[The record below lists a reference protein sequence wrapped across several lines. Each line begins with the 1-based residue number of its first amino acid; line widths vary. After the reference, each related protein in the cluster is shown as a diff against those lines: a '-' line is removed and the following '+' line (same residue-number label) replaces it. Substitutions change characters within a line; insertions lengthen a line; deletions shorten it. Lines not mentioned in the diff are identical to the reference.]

1 MWAWS
6 QWASPKIVWCITVS
20 PAYKKASSIKPIITC
35 LCWQKKKIYAQPD
48 CLYVNISTENI
59 SRRDFS
65 LICCVPWSSQ
75 VMQRFSLHPK
85 TWTKSFLYYKKLK
98 ARYLEKKR
106 EISWSSWYTQALN
119 CGQKKEKN
127 LRYIKLSNQKVEK
140 LHWNPCHSAEDKTK
154 QGRWALSFMWLED
167 GDASFKQQS
176 QQDLLWSCESCPAS
190 GPSCSGD
197 T

>member
-1 MWAWS
+1 MLA
-6 QWASPKIVWCITVS
+6 
-20 PAYKKASSIKPIITC
+20 
-35 LCWQKKKIYAQPD
+35 KKKIYAQPD

-75 VMQRFSLHPK
+75 VMQWYSLHPK
-85 TWTKSFLYYKKLK
+85 TWTKSFLSYKKLK
-98 ARYLEKKR
+98 ARYLEKKEKYLEAADAHKPSTVAR
-106 EISWSSWYTQALN
+106 
-119 CGQKKEKN
+119 KKKKN

-140 LHWNPCHSAEDKTK
+140 LHWNPCHSEDKTK

>member
-1 MWAWS
+1 MFFLSRLDLFFFTISFNKFVSLRSITQGIGWSWIEENISLYSRTFSCRRPLYNVLGFLKCMWAWS

-20 PAYKKASSIKPIITC
+20 PAYKKASSIKPILTC

-85 TWTKSFLYYKKLK
+85 TWTKSFLSYKKLK
-98 ARYLEKKR
+98 ARYLEKKEKYLEAADTHKPSTVAR
-106 EISWSSWYTQALN
+106 KNKKISDTLN
-119 CGQKKEKN
+119 
-127 LRYIKLSNQKVEK
+127 
-140 LHWNPCHSAEDKTK
+140 
-154 QGRWALSFMWLED
+154 
-167 GDASFKQQS
+167 
-176 QQDLLWSCESCPAS
+176 
-190 GPSCSGD
+190 
-197 T
+197 